1 LIAGIRFVAYNAL
14 AAGLLTGKHQPPK
27 KDQPLDGRAA
37 EAASG
42 SAREVAAGRFKN
54 NPNYLPRFTPTPTS
68 TQLRWYVYVYE
79 RSGRMKEDGS

>member
-1 LIAGIRFVAYNAL
+1 MAYNAL

-54 NPNYLPRFTPTPTS
+54 NPNYLPRFYTDANFNA
-68 TQLRWYVYVYE
+68 VAIV
-79 RSGRMKEDGS
+79 RMYMSAVGE

>member
-1 LIAGIRFVAYNAL
+1 MAYNAL

-54 NPNYLPRFTPTPTS
+54 NPNYLPRFYTDANFNAVAMV
-68 TQLRWYVYVYE
+68 RICI
-79 RSGRMKEDGS
+79 